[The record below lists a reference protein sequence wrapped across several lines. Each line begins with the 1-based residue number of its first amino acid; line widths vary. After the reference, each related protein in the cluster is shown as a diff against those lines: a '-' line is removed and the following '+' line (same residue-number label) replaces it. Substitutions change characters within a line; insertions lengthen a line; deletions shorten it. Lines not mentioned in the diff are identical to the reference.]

1 MNIYDGLNPAQAQAV
16 AHTDGPLLIMAGAG
30 SGKTK
35 VLTCKIAALLEKGVS
50 PYNILAITFT
60 NKAAT
65 EMRQR
70 VDNMIGEKAKYVWL
84 STFHS
89 FCARFLR
96 FEIEALGIYK
106 KNFVI
111 YDTSDAQTLIKKC
124 LKELNLDEKQYAPY
138 AVQSAI
144 SNAKNMMLTP
154 EGFAREA
161 SDFFARKVAEI
172 FSVYQNYLIENNA
185 LDFDDLLMLAVKVL
199 KEHADIREKYQDRFQ
214 YILVDEYQDTNG
226 AQYQLTSLLAGKYR
240 NLCVVGDA
248 DQSIYGWRGADI
260 RNIMDFEKDY
270 PEATVIKLEQNY
282 RSTKTILGA
291 ANSVIEHNIDRKPKK
306 LWTNNAQGEKII
318 HYTANDE
325 RDEANFI
332 TQEAVKQKTLFNT
345 AYGDMAVLYRMNAQ
359 SRALE
364 EGFMR
369 AGVPYTMVGGLKFYD
384 RKEIKDILAYLRLIY
399 NPEDTVSLMRII
411 NVPKRSLGA
420 VTMNKLAEF
429 ADMYNMTLFDAVSAP
444 ETAPITPKAK
454 HSLAAF
460 AEFIIEMINSSMELP
475 VHKLIEEVMEKSGY
489 IAELEKENT
498 IENQTR
504 LENIKELLSVA
515 KNFEKTNEEP
525 TLENFLSSV
534 SLVSDIDNADL
545 ESDCVTLMTMHSA
558 KGLEFP
564 IVFLAGMEE
573 GLFPHARTLMNET
586 EIEEERR
593 TCYVGITRAE
603 RKLYITNAHS
613 RMIFGRSV
621 SYEPS
626 RFINEIPIQYLEE
639 REAKRQ
645 MGFGSGFNSHYNSYR
660 SVNSSIGT
668 ESGSIFGKKI
678 SSSINDR
685 AKSVK
690 PAGNTIRP
698 DLSIKWKVG
707 DKAKHSKWG
716 VGTIVSVKGS
726 GEEVEL
732 KIAFP
737 GQGIKALMQ
746 KYAPITRA

>member
-306 LWTNNAQGEKII
+306 LWTNNAQGERII

-345 AYGDMAVLYRMNAQ
+345 SYGDMAVLYRTNAQ

-504 LENIKELLSVA
+504 
-515 KNFEKTNEEP
+515 F
-525 TLENFLSSV
+525 
-534 SLVSDIDNADL
+534 
-545 ESDCVTLMTMHSA
+545 
-558 KGLEFP
+558 
-564 IVFLAGMEE
+564 
-573 GLFPHARTLMNET
+573 
-586 EIEEERR
+586 
-593 TCYVGITRAE
+593 
-603 RKLYITNAHS
+603 RKY
-613 RMIFGRSV
+613 
-621 SYEPS
+621 
-626 RFINEIPIQYLEE
+626 
-639 REAKRQ
+639 
-645 MGFGSGFNSHYNSYR
+645 
-660 SVNSSIGT
+660 
-668 ESGSIFGKKI
+668 
-678 SSSINDR
+678 
-685 AKSVK
+685 
-690 PAGNTIRP
+690 
-698 DLSIKWKVG
+698 
-707 DKAKHSKWG
+707 
-716 VGTIVSVKGS
+716 
-726 GEEVEL
+726 
-732 KIAFP
+732 
-737 GQGIKALMQ
+737 QGIIK
-746 KYAPITRA
+746 RC